1 MFQVFKARER
11 IYEGDSCRLVA
22 DNTIQREI
30 YVYFVYLFLKIIP
43 CSIFILALCQ
53 NVMILLWCNVND
65 D

>member
-11 IYEGDSCRLVA
+11 LYEGDSCSRQH
-22 DNTIQREI
+22 NTERNLC
-30 YVYFVYLFLKIIP
+30 LFFIFIFKNDPIIP
-43 CSIFILALCQ
+43 CSIFILTLCQ